1 MKARDRSDGS
11 NISANRPFKN
21 VLLFHPNP
29 QSNNNG
35 FYSRASFID
44 ELPYLLSPAPHSYAQ
59 IYSRVLPYQRSLVN
73 KSCRLCPSKYM
84 LILLGSTIT
93 MGPGGFTGLHNQI

>member
-11 NISANRPFKN
+11 NISASRPFKN

-35 FYSRASFID
+35 FYSRASFI
-44 ELPYLLSPAPHSYAQ
+44 EARFTVSVTAISVKSSIFILIKHHQYIYFWKAQ
-59 IYSRVLPYQRSLVN
+59 V
-73 KSCRLCPSKYM
+73 
-84 LILLGSTIT
+84 ILNMNMYFVFVSDSA
-93 MGPGGFTGLHNQI
+93 FC

>member
-11 NISANRPFKN
+11 NISASRPFKN

-44 ELPYLLSPAPHSYAQ
+44 ELPYLLPPAPHS
-59 IYSRVLPYQRSLVN
+59 
-73 KSCRLCPSKYM
+73 
-84 LILLGSTIT
+84 
-93 MGPGGFTGLHNQI
+93 